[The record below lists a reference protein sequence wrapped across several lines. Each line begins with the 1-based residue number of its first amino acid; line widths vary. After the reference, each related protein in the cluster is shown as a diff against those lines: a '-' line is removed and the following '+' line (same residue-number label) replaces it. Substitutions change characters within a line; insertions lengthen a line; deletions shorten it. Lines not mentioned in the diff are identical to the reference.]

1 MVNPYYVHKNKPILH
16 NDKCIANGSHLLPNG
31 KQSSKKL
38 CKSMYEESMYV
49 HGKEIMDLFTTD

>member
-16 NDKCIANGSHLLPNG
+16 NDKCIANDINLLPNG

-38 CKSMYEESMYV
+38 CKSMCEESMYV
-49 HGKEIMDLFTTD
+49 HGKEIMD